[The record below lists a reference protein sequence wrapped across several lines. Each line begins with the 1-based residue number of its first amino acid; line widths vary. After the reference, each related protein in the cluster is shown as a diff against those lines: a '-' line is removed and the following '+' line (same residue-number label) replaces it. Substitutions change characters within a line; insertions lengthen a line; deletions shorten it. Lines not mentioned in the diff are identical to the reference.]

1 MRSLPHDVTLTILAY
16 LGVQPLRRGDD
27 AARVARL
34 AASAC
39 GCPVRRARGLFL
51 PWQPRA
57 RLEGEWL
64 VPLPRERVES
74 VHGRRSHVLW
84 RTAAGRVSGGG
95 ARTRLAT
102 KLGASDSLVVALFA
116 DGRAQVWTE
125 MDEPAALSCE
135 GVLDFAF
142 GGASVLFLH
151 AGEARLHLLDGAGV
165 SSSRLPGS
173 FASASSY
180 RRGALDHG
188 THYALECGTGFLYEV
203 SPPAPICSRMLWQ
216 TPLGGCGAQQALP
229 SLDLWSLARRPSRG
243 RGLRNL
249 GCGYAHLGPS
259 AGAVLSFPTILSGAP
274 GALKEHLSAGCVDMA
289 CVTSRATT
297 AHFHALLLLF
307 YADGSA
313 DVWTW
318 CMHWH
323 WVHQRRLTLASEP
336 SVVAPTRY
344 AALHTGAAEWTIL
357 DAERAHRECHF
368 ATVHA
373 GEQVAFVRC
382 GPAADDYAL
391 FVRRD
396 GRAQLVGPPHCSESC
411 WACARVLYSSFEGPC
426 QLLRSAGGFGVAR
439 VTQEGA
445 AHVRVG
451 AKAFH
456 SDNAADVL
464 FSSDGRFFAA
474 TPALAE

>member
-1 MRSLPHDVTLTILAY
+1 MRSLPHDVTLTILEY

-27 AARVARL
+27 AERVARH
-34 AASAC
+34 AASTC
-39 GCPVRRARGLFL
+39 GCPVSRVRSVSL

-57 RLEGEWL
+57 RLEGDWL

-74 VHGRRSHVLW
+74 VHGNRGRVLW
-84 RTAAGRVSGGG
+84 RTAAGRVSGGD
-95 ARTRLAT
+95 ARAQLAT
-102 KLGASDSLVVALFA
+102 KLGASDGLVVALFA
-116 DGRAQVWTE
+116 DGRAQVWV
-125 MDEPAALSCE
+125 EPAAPAALACE

-142 GGASVLFLH
+142 GEASVLFLH
-151 AGEARLHLLDGAGV
+151 AEEARLHLLDGARV

-173 FASASSY
+173 FASVSSY

-188 THYALECGTGFLYEV
+188 THYALECGSGFLYEV
-203 SPPAPICSRMLWQ
+203 SPPSPICSRMAWQ

-243 RGLRNL
+243 RGLRDL

-274 GALKEHLSAGCVDMA
+274 GALKEHFSVGCVDLA

-307 YADGSA
+307 RADGSA

-323 WVHQRRLTLASEP
+323 WVHQRRLSLATEA

-344 AALHTGAAEWTIL
+344 AALHTGAAEWTVL
-357 DAERAHRECHF
+357 DAERAHSERQF
-368 ATVHA
+368 ATAHA

-382 GPAADDYAL
+382 GPADDDYAL
-391 FVRRD
+391 FLRRD

-411 WACARVLYSSFEGPC
+411 WASARELYSGFEGPC
-426 QLLRSAGGFGVAR
+426 RLLRSGGGFGVAR
-439 VTQEGA
+439 VTEEGV

-464 FSSDGRFFAA
+464 FSADGRFFA
-474 TPALAE
+474 TSPALV